1 MLLIPCP
8 WCGERDQA
16 EFTYHGDA
24 TVRRPQAE
32 APAEAWT
39 AYVYERA
46 NPRGL
51 HDEWW
56 QHTSGCRLWIVVRRD
71 TATHRIETAFAP
83 RDARDDTKP

>member
-8 WCGERDQA
+8 WCGARDQT

-24 TVRRPQAE
+24 TVQRPTAD

-39 AYVYERA
+39 AYVYERP
-46 NPRGL
+46 NLRGL

-56 QHTSGCRLWIVVRRD
+56 QHTSGCRQWIVVRRD
-71 TATHRIETAFAP
+71 TATHRIEAAFT
-83 RDARDDTKP
+83 ARDRSEP